1 MENLNTVYHPLY
13 VQALK
18 DPIQIEESALQELIA
33 RYPYSQPLHFALAK
47 RRYLLSDASD
57 SQLTA
62 VLFASNVNW
71 LWDFV
76 NRPVRQEED
85 LLIEDLLI
93 ENEEEY
99 IPFVDVEE
107 KQNTDKLE
115 GQKSF
120 SEFVEDSDTEDEE
133 EVADDRTLEKLIQG
147 GASSADFFVF
157 ESKNDVE
164 KDLPVQKDEAAAQEE
179 ENISLYNDELLPY
192 SFRWWLHK
200 TRLEYADT
208 YQPFASPMFPEP
220 YKRPFNPQKIDEA
233 VLDQQIKENIFH
245 LQDPEVKLSEATKM
259 KRVPYNPAPKKVDE
273 VIEKFIR
280 EDPIIHPPSPEQLNT
295 ENKARRS
302 AEDNYTLVTET
313 LANVYADQ
321 NLYLKAIEVFKKL
334 ILKYP
339 EKKSYFASRIKELEK
354 NI

>member
-1 MENLNTVYHPLY
+1 MENLNTVYHSLY

-33 RYPYSQPLHFALAK
+33 KYPYSQPLRFAMAK
-47 RRYLLSDASD
+47 RRYMLFDTSDV
-57 SQLTA
+57 QHIA
-62 VLFASNVNW
+62 VLFAPNVNW

-76 NRPVRQEED
+76 NRPVWQEEG
-85 LLIEDLLI
+85 LLV

-99 IPFVDVEE
+99 IPFVDVKEE
-107 KQNTDKLE
+107 QNVDKKE
-115 GQKSF
+115 GQEDF
-120 SEFVEDSDTEDEE
+120 SELVEDSGSEDE
-133 EVADDRTLEKLIQG
+133 VGDVLEKLIQG

-164 KDLPVQKDEAAAQEE
+164 KDPVAEERVVEE
-179 ENISLYNDELLPY
+179 ENVSLYNDELLPY

-200 TRLEYADT
+200 TRLEYAET
-208 YQPFASPMFPEP
+208 YQPFVSPVLPEP
-220 YKRPFNPQKIDEA
+220 YKRPFNPQKIEEA

-259 KRVPYNPAPKKVDE
+259 KNVRYNPVPKKVDE

-295 ENKARRS
+295 ENKARQS

-313 LANVYADQ
+313 LANIYADQ
-321 NLYLKAIEVFKKL
+321 NLSLKAIEVFKKL